1 MDVAVLG
8 SGSWGTA
15 LAILL
20 ARNGLDVTIFGRDH
34 EELMIMRHT
43 RENLKYL
50 PGFTMPKN
58 VTVDDIAN
66 VGDAPMT
73 VVAVPASA
81 VRPLLADL
89 KGEHPLL
96 VMASKG
102 LELTTGMIVTDV
114 AAEMKP
120 DSMVAVLS
128 GPNLAVEIVQGIP
141 TAAVAACTDPRGA
154 DRVRSAFMCPSFR
167 VYASSD
173 VKGVELAGALKN
185 VLAIGGGL
193 SDGLG
198 FGDNTKGALL
208 ARGLKEM
215 ITYGL
220 AMGGHIE
227 TFLGIAGVGD
237 LFATASSKLSRNYRL
252 GYMIGSG
259 KHVADALHEI
269 GQITEGLT
277 TAEAVVHI
285 ARHHGIQIPVFETI
299 DNVVREKIQ
308 PRGAVS
314 LLMERFTREE
324 GLDFGHLTHQQYGGK
339 ESEDV
344 NDAVHE
350 EEVIIH
356 DDPSHDTGA

>member
-20 ARNGLDVTIFGRDH
+20 ARNGLEVTLFGRDH
-34 EELMIMRHT
+34 EELTIMKHT
-43 RENLKYL
+43 RENMKYL
-50 PGFTMPKN
+50 PGFTLPKN
-58 VTVDDIAN
+58 VTVDELHN
-66 VGDAPMT
+66 VGDASMT

-81 VRPLLADL
+81 VRSLLTEIQ
-89 KGEHPLL
+89 GNHPLL

-102 LELTTGMIVTDV
+102 LELQTGLIVTDV
-114 AAEMKP
+114 ASEVKP

-128 GPNLAVEIVQGIP
+128 GPNLAIEIVQGVP
-141 TAAVAACTDPRGA
+141 TAAVAACSDPVGA
-154 DRVRSAFMCPSFR
+154 DRVRSAFMCPSYR

-198 FGDNTKGALL
+198 FGDNTKGALM

-215 ITYGL
+215 ITYGI
-220 AMGGHIE
+220 AMGGHLE

-252 GYMIGSG
+252 GRLVGSG
-259 KHVADALHEI
+259 KHVTEALAEI
-269 GQITEGLT
+269 GQTTEGIT
-277 TAEAVVHI
+277 TSEAVTHI

-299 DNVVREKIQ
+299 DNVIREKVSA
-308 PRGAVS
+308 RAAVS

-324 GLDFGHLTHQQYGGK
+324 GLDFAHLTHQVYGGH
-339 ESEDV
+339 EVEEV
-344 NDAVHE
+344 NDTVHE
-350 EEVIIH
+350 EEVILH
-356 DDPSHDTGA
+356 DDPAHDTGA